1 MKTRRAQTADGL
13 ALDARVALTG
23 GCMQLTMHADGT
35 WRVDWHRSYSGV
47 MSDMRTVD
55 GLHSLHDALCAVIEW
70 ERQADEGKA
79 AS

>member
-1 MKTRRAQTADGL
+1 
-13 ALDARVALTG
+13 
-23 GCMQLTMHADGT
+23 MQLTMHADGT